1 MAETQ
6 PLTFVLSDES
16 VNSYGTRV
24 ITAGVDLSL
33 FKKNPIMLWNH
44 FRTWKGTTDEVL
56 PIGHWENIRKE
67 GDRILA
73 DAVFD
78 EKDDFAQKIKSK
90 VEQGIIKMASVGIDI
105 IATSEDKAVLMQ
117 GQTRPTIVKCLIKE
131 ASVCDIAS
139 NRNALR
145 LYDEYGDEITF
156 ADGRENHLLPL
167 LELTT
172 NNQNTM
178 NFNDQ
183 IATVLGLTQTP
194 TETQLLASVQTVI
207 SENANL
213 KAEVT
218 QFKADQSARLTAER
232 DTYLK
237 EAVTDRKILQS
248 QVAQYEKLYDADPAA
263 TRSIVDALAAVAD
276 LSDAANPQSTPE
288 PGSAWDKKLRET
300 GQIQK

>member
-1 MAETQ
+1 MAEIQ

-16 VNSYGTRV
+16 INSYGTRI

-67 GDRILA
+67 SDRILA

-78 EKDDFAQKIKSK
+78 EKDEFAQRIKSK

-117 GQTRPTIVKCLIKE
+117 GQTRPTIIKCLIKE

-145 LYDEYGDEITF
+145 LYDQFGDEITL
-156 ADGRENHLLPL
+156 ADGGDNHLLPL
-167 LELTT
+167 LNLTT
-172 NNQNTM
+172 KTENTM
-178 NFNDQ
+178 NFSDQ
-183 IATVLGLTQTP
+183 IAQTLGLKETP
-194 TETQLLASVQTVI
+194 AETQLLASVSAIVKENTELKSKVGQFEATEKTRQTA
-207 SENANL
+207 S
-213 KAEVT
+213 
-218 QFKADQSARLTAER
+218 R
-232 DTYLK
+232 DAYLSD
-237 EAVTDRKILQS
+237 AVKGRKIAQS
-248 QVAQYEKLYDADPAA
+248 QIEHYEKLYDADPAS
-263 TRSIVDALAAVAD
+263 TRTIVDALPAVAD
-276 LSDAANPQSTPE
+276 LSDPSTPSAVQE
-288 PGSAWDKKLRET
+288 SAWEKKLRET
-300 GQIQK
+300 GQTK